1 MYQVSTVICA
11 ALATLVLAQPAQ
23 ARTLV
28 AFGEAFGLP
37 SPFSVDRGTGEPT
50 RNIVRGVPAA
60 LQPWW
65 VKQGRARVRT
75 NGTLNAR
82 VEYLVFAGGDA
93 TGTPGPISK
102 VVLTLFCGDNQF
114 STAPVPLEAEGMIRV
129 RHARLSP
136 RPPAE
141 CENPALLVR
150 IANDG
155 NPGPWIAAFAPEVED

>member
-1 MYQVSTVICA
+1 MYRLSTAVFA
-11 ALATLVLAQPAQ
+11 TLATLAVAQPAQ

-28 AFGEAFGLP
+28 AFGEAFGMP
-37 SPFSVDRGTGEPT
+37 SPFSVDPGTGEPT

-65 VKQGRARVRT
+65 VKRGRARVRT
-75 NGTLNAR
+75 NGTINAR

-93 TGTPGPISK
+93 IGTPGPISK

-114 STAPVPLEAEGMIRV
+114 STDPVPLEAEGMIRV

-136 RPPAE
+136 RPPE
-141 CENPALLVR
+141 PCENPALLVR
-150 IANDG
+150 IAN
-155 NPGPWIAAFAPEVED
+155 PALPWIAAFAPEVED